1 MSYYD
6 ALPGEIQI
14 ERDLGKDGTIS
25 YIARHPEFGSV
36 CGPIGTGATPE
47 EALMELREARRS
59 PIQVLEQGDQV
70 PEPRPLKAAIGQ
82 NPKIAE
88 RSCSLGMGAGPRRI
102 SLLTGSGER
111 FGGKRPK
118 AAGGARG
125 RADGVP
131 DVTPWA
137 VDRSLPRQSRR
148 SRLRQDPIPRLAAG
162 SLPSPRGTRVP
173 RLAGSRPRRAPTGT
187 IPCFTEA
194 VRSDKTHVW
203 DLQRLAG

>member
-1 MSYYD
+1 MF
-6 ALPGEIQI
+6 PWEIQI

-36 CGPIGTGATPE
+36 SGPIGIGATLE

-59 PIQVLEQGDQV
+59 PIQALEQGDQV

-118 AAGGARG
+118 ARG

-162 SLPSPRGTRVP
+162 SLPSSRGTRVP
-173 RLAGSRPRRAPTGT
+173 RLAGSLPRRAPTGT

-194 VRSDKTHVW
+194 VRSDKSHVR